1 MKRGRRERESRRNE
15 RSRRGRMSPER
26 GEEKKEERWGAQMKG
41 EIKDGEREN
50 CWRES
55 GRRAKEEK
63 P

>member
-1 MKRGRRERESRRNE
+1 
-15 RSRRGRMSPER
+15 MSPER